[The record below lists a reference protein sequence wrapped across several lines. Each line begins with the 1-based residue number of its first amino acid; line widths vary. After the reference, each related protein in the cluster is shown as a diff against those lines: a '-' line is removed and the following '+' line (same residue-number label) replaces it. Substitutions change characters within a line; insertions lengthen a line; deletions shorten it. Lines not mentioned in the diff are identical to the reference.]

1 MTKLTIL
8 HKHVLVFLGDIV
20 FGMTFAGG
28 ILALSASLRSAAPP
42 EGGALFVLPERCIK
56 ARPSGE
62 LARQRLRG
70 LARFLHSA
78 QQIHQ
83 TFGIDAP
90 ADTQTPYRAYSYG
103 ISLNKL

>member
-1 MTKLTIL
+1 MS
-8 HKHVLVFLGDIV
+8 
-20 FGMTFAGG
+20 FG
-28 ILALSASLRSAAPP
+28 
-42 EGGALFVLPERCIK
+42 GGAAAAGQLVRPLRPLTLVASTYPKGRGLGSMANAAVSPE

-70 LARFLHSA
+70 FARFSHSA

-90 ADTQTPYRAYSYG
+90 ADAQTPYRAYSYG
-103 ISLNKL
+103 ISVNKL